1 MTSIEQPLLVIVGP
15 TASGKTALSLVLAE
29 ALGGEIVSADSVQI
43 YRHFDIGSGKP
54 SALELARVPH
64 HFIGTHDPLDS
75 IDAAGWAALA
85 ETKLLEIAARG
96 RRPVVCGGSFLWV
109 RALLFGLAPAPAAD
123 PELRAAHQ
131 RLADDLG
138 RAELHQRLRIVDPEA
153 ASKLA
158 PNDFV
163 RVSRALEV
171 FELTGVKMS
180 QWQAEHGF
188 RQPKRPYRLLGVLR
202 ERAELDARIRSRAA
216 EMLSSGLLAEVV
228 GLCERGYDKA
238 RAMGAVGYREVH
250 AAIAAGTTASVGDG
264 LGQATA
270 TAATIDEAALLD
282 AIAQKTRVFARRQR
296 TWLRDE
302 PVTYLRPELIQNQDA
317 LLTAVENFA
326 AAERPAD
333 GR

>member
-1 MTSIEQPLLVIVGP
+1 MTSLEQPLLVIVGP

-54 SALELARVPH
+54 SAVELARAPH

-75 IDAAGWAALA
+75 IDAAGWATLA

-131 RLADDLG
+131 RLAENLG

-153 ASKLA
+153 ANKLA

-188 RQPKRPYRLLGVLR
+188 RQPRRPYRLLGVQR

-228 GLCERGYDKA
+228 GLCQRGYDRA

-250 AAIAAGTTASVGDG
+250 AAIAAGTTVSVAD
-264 LGQATA
+264 A
-270 TAATIDEAALLD
+270 AATVGAIDEAALLD

-302 PVTYLRPELIQNQDA
+302 PVTYLLPELIQNRDA
-317 LLTAVENFA
+317 LLAAVENITA
-326 AAERPAD
+326 TAHRTTG